1 MFQKRGLWQFYQ
13 PLRSGGVKQRSTET
27 NDKALARRIEKLIVG
42 LADDHRWAVLDTLG
56 TVVKG
61 RRITPPILYALAQ
74 SDPGLK
80 DFEASLGAATLAG
93 YLNGWVDDLLSRGR
107 AEFTAQV
114 YRMQVERFLASVAKA
129 DGRPATT
136 SSIRKGAVKRW
147 LSELTKQG
155 LSSGT
160 RRENFYAL
168 KSLVGYLS
176 DLEVI
181 EGDPLAGME
190 APTKNPPRIR
200 YETEANDR
208 RICEA
213 APTPALRAL
222 FAFIHGTGAEVSPAL
237 AAFTRDF
244 DLTAGTCTV
253 RGTKTHKRHRHFV
266 RIEPWSLEV
275 LSGYLRAFLPNA
287 QPWKGITRFMTHHHH
302 EATCKALEIEGYTL
316 RDSRHSWAVRAR
328 VERGESWEQI
338 ADQLG
343 NTPWQVAQVYAAF
356 KRPTAM
362 GELHGVMHGSG

>member
-13 PLRSGGVKQRSTET
+13 PIQSGGVKQRSTET
-27 NDKALARRIEKLIVG
+27 SDKALARKIEKLIVG

-56 TVVKG
+56 TVVQG
-61 RRITPPILYALAQ
+61 RRITPPILYALSQ

-80 DFEASLGAATLAG
+80 DFEASLGATTLAG

-114 YRMQVERFLASVAKA
+114 YRMQVERFLESVAKA
-129 DGRPATT
+129 DGQPATT
-136 SSIRKGAVKRW
+136 ASIRKAAVKRW

-176 DLEVI
+176 DLELL

-208 RICEA
+208 RIAEA

-222 FAFIHGTGAEVSPAL
+222 FAFVHGTGAEVSPAL

-253 RGTKTHKRHRHFV
+253 RGTKTHKRYRHSV
-266 RIEPWSLEV
+266 RIEPWSLEI
-275 LSGYLRAFLPNA
+275 LRTYLRPFLPNA
-287 QPWKGITRFMTHHHH
+287 QPWKGITRYMTHHHH
-302 EATCKALEIEGYTL
+302 QATCKALQIEDYVL
-316 RDSRHSWAVRAR
+316 RDARHSWAVRAR
-328 VERGESWEQI
+328 TLRGESWEEI

-343 NTPWQVAQVYAAF
+343 NSPWVVSQVYANF
-356 KRPTAM
+356 KRPTQMQSVEAI
-362 GELHGVMHGSG
+362 SR